1 MPCRPTTP
9 RLPFLSPTTRIH
21 PVCPVPFPQPRRA
34 RSSDLLAAQLK
45 SERFGQG
52 IWFALQAWPALTVA
66 IQSQFGGPDGAD
78 KRDWLAGAIQDIFE
92 NDPQTD
98 QLDIETVLLQVM
110 EDEFDVRLEDESE
123 VFVAATIVKLK
134 DEITQGKF
142 DTIDAMERR
151 WRERRGKGPNLG
163 NIQVV
168 QEGGVGEGDSDDSDD
183 YEDEDATMD
192 DAPQLVPAAPKEKPE
207 PEVDEDGFTKVVG
220 KKKR

>member
-1 MPCRPTTP
+1 
-9 RLPFLSPTTRIH
+9 
-21 PVCPVPFPQPRRA
+21 
-34 RSSDLLAAQLK
+34 
-45 SERFGQG
+45 
-52 IWFALQAWPALTVA
+52 
-66 IQSQFGGPDGAD
+66 
-78 KRDWLAGAIQDIFE
+78 
-92 NDPQTD
+92 
-98 QLDIETVLLQVM
+98 M

>member
-1 MPCRPTTP
+1 MSANNLQAPVSVSNNQNS
-9 RLPFLSPTTRIH
+9 SP
-21 PVCPVPFPQPRRA
+21 
-34 RSSDLLAAQLK
+34 QLK